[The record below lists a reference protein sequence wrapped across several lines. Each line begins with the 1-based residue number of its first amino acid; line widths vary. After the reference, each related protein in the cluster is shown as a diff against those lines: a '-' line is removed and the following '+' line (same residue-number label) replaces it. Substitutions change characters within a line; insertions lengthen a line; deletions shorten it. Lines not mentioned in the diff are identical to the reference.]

1 MVNETSVE
9 VKTGRELEMV
19 DSGSVDVK
27 GALNVDDNVGGTK
40 IRFRND

>member
-9 VKTGRELEMV
+9 VKTGREMEMV

-27 GALNVDDNVGGTK
+27 GALNVDDNVGGTRK
-40 IRFRND
+40 HFSK